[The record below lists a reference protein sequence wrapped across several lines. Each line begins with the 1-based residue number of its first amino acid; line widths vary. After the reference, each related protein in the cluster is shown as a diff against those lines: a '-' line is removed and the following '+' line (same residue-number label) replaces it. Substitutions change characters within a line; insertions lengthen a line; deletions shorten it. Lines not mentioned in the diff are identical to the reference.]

1 MIGVGLIKK
10 VISEQRF
17 EGVEEVSL
25 VAVET
30 SVSAEKVS
38 PLAGVCPVSMQ
49 KREEDIVAAGEFS
62 KQRRAG
68 EVGVAEHI
76 LLGL

>member
-10 VISEQRF
+10 VVSEQRF

-30 SVSAEKVS
+30 SVSAERAS
-38 PLAGVCPVSMQ
+38 PSAGVCPVSMQ
-49 KREEDIVAAGEFS
+49 KSEEDIVAAGGVLQKEKS
-62 KQRRAG
+62 K
-68 EVGVAEHI
+68 
-76 LLGL
+76 

>member
-30 SVSAEKVS
+30 SVSAERAS
-38 PLAGVCPVSMQ
+38 PSAGVCPVSKQ
-49 KREEDIVAAGEFS
+49 KREEDIVASG
-62 KQRRAG
+62 
-68 EVGVAEHI
+68 GVLQTEKSR
-76 LLGL
+76 

>member
-25 VAVET
+25 VAVQT
-30 SVSAEKVS
+30 SVSAERANPS
-38 PLAGVCPVSMQ
+38 AGVCPVSMQ
-49 KREEDIVAAGEFS
+49 KREEDIVASG
-62 KQRRAG
+62 
-68 EVGVAEHI
+68 GVLQTEKSR
-76 LLGL
+76 

>member
-1 MIGVGLIKK
+1 MQGKGIRNVGPRAELGFFFFFLIGVGLIKK

-30 SVSAEKVS
+30 SVSAERAS
-38 PLAGVCPVSMQ
+38 PSGWCAQ
-49 KREEDIVAAGEFS
+49 
-62 KQRRAG
+62 
-68 EVGVAEHI
+68 
-76 LLGL
+76 

>member
-1 MIGVGLIKK
+1 MQGKGIRNVGPRAELGFFFLIGVGLIKK

-30 SVSAEKVS
+30 SVSAERAS
-38 PLAGVCPVSMQ
+38 PSGWCAQ
-49 KREEDIVAAGEFS
+49 
-62 KQRRAG
+62 
-68 EVGVAEHI
+68 
-76 LLGL
+76 